1 MTIREQIDQELD
13 PTDSNVCSDV
23 AYASINLLKYAA
35 RAIWSQNHGMR
46 IGRDDAMELGVAI
59 KEMGNALGLISSRA
73 SGAESDAFFARLLA
87 ETGIT
92 ESAQQGTPQAPAA
105 PPTM

>member
-1 MTIREQIDQELD
+1 MTIREQLDQKLD

-35 RAIWSQNHGMR
+35 RAVWAQNHHMS
-46 IGRDDAMELGVAI
+46 IGRDDARELGVAL
-59 KEMGNALGLISSRA
+59 KDMGEALGLISSRP

-87 ETGIT
+87 ETGIV
-92 ESAQQGTPQAPAA
+92 EPAQPGPPQAPAA
-105 PPTM
+105 PETM